1 MTTQLLFSF
10 CGITISIG
18 LLIVTHRSHFGLR
31 PSSHNARWT
40 ASSQGFIKNTQ
51 ELGLKRP
58 SFEVCLASLP
68 CVFFLF
74 LFSPSVIVWINLDFA
89 LPQSGWESPLWD
101 DVSVYSLQV
110 CYVIFSRQSPCCW
123 MLVAYCSLHK
133 SLLLHCKFR
142 KCPLWAKLWE
152 YKILSRSVLFQGILN
167 PREVESQERKNVVKS
182 ERMKP
187 ACSDRQDSS
196 STRSYEDQG
205 LFSVPYL
212 KSTCWNPNTRPKCQR
227 WGLGEMNTSCEQS
240 PFELG

>member
-1 MTTQLLFSF
+1 MTTQLPFSF

-18 LLIVTHRSHFGLR
+18 LLIVTHRSHLGLR

-40 ASSQGFIKNTQ
+40 ASSPRFIKNMQ
-51 ELGLKRP
+51 ELGLPKA
-58 SFEVCLASLP
+58 FLWSLLSISP
-68 CVFFLF
+68 LCFLF
-74 LFSPSVIVWINLDFA
+74 IPFFPSVIVWINLDFA
-89 LPQSGWESPLWD
+89 LSQSGWESPLWD

-110 CYVIFSRQSPCCW
+110 CYVIFSRQSPCW

-152 YKILSRSVLFQGILN
+152 YKIVSRSVLFQGILN

-187 ACSDRQDSS
+187 ACFDRQDSS